1 MKELLKR
8 SGLILIIAGIALL
21 AFTEF
26 SKSENNNMLIYS
38 GALIVIGLLAYV
50 ILNNVID

>member
-1 MKELLKR
+1 MKEFLKR
-8 SGLILIIAGIALL
+8 SGLVLIIVGIGLL
-21 AFTEF
+21 AFSEF
-26 SKSENNNMLIYS
+26 SKLESNNMLILS